1 MKYILGIF
9 LLVLLLAALALYL
22 LFMLNA
28 RSLVPCG
35 DIAQT
40 NGTEMSITRIY
51 TSDLSANETLFEIV
65 NTMNDDEE
73 GRITAEALTEIL
85 ANYQDIIY
93 APVFMM
99 NLEQEDANTFV
110 LTGSVYNGLDDDG
123 EPTTADFKFKNL
135 MLTAGVNEGKILAA
149 QNVYDDQ
156 KDDEDGDDEDPEFLE
171 RRNVIDPI
179 IVSDGAGA
187 AFSFKDCDSFRLVF
201 KNTSPV
207 NPASITLA
215 YTYDVVA
222 ENPLNFTSFK
232 DGLLGVV
239 ITAAYDD
246 MGRLVPRI
254 TVDRKNIII
263 VDEE

>member
-1 MKYILGIF
+1 MKFILGIF

-22 LFMLNA
+22 LFMLNS

-40 NGTEMSITRIY
+40 DGTGMSIMRIY
-51 TSDLSANETLFEIV
+51 TSDLSANKTLSEIV
-65 NTMNDDEE
+65 NTMNDNEE
-73 GRITAEALTEIL
+73 GRITAETLTEIL

-99 NLEQEDANTFV
+99 NLDQEDTNTFV
-110 LTGSVYNGLDDDG
+110 LTGSVYNGLDEDG
-123 EPTTADFKFKNL
+123 DPTSADFRFDNL
-135 MLTAGVNEGKILAA
+135 MLTVGVNEGKILAA

-179 IVSDGAGA
+179 VVSDGTGA

-207 NPASITLA
+207 NPASVTLA
-215 YTYDVVA
+215 YTYNVVA

-246 MGRLVPRI
+246 MGRLVPEI
-254 TVDRKNIII
+254 TVDRKNIIV